1 LTGPSEILYKVVEVS
16 PVTEESLQ
24 GVLNARAGE
33 GWGFESIH
41 FVMREGS
48 HRPSMAYLFFT
59 HKGRTAS
66 RRAKGPGGPT
76 PPAPSDG

>member
-1 LTGPSEILYKVVEVS
+1 LTTRAEILYKVIEVS
-16 PVTEESLQ
+16 PVHEESLEHA
-24 GVLNARAGE
+24 LNEWAAE

-59 HKGRTAS
+59 RNREAVPRS
-66 RRAKGPGGPT
+66 
-76 PPAPSDG
+76 